1 MSENDSTPDIDDDPA
16 DSSTE
21 DSGSSPSIEP
31 GSADSSSA
39 PAKIARRR
47 WLTPG
52 RIAMYSVVIVLL
64 GLVAQN
70 LITKSNWNSAFA
82 WLKEQ
87 VDQDVEQDVERAE
100 FVNRSDVTKYMKDN
114 YGLDPVPDRILPIV
128 EYYHFQTPLREYTLK
143 IRYSGENL
151 QFSERQY
158 RYYWMEFPE
167 TMVEESVEIPEG
179 GPPPEGG
186 PGPGGGGGPG
196 GRPAG

>member
-16 DSSTE
+16 DSGTE
-21 DSGSSPSIEP
+21 DSGSSPSTKP
-31 GSADSSSA
+31 GSTDSSSV
-39 PAKIARRR
+39 PAKVARRR

-87 VDQDVEQDVERAE
+87 VDQDVERAE

-158 RYYWMEFPE
+158 RYYWMEYAE
-167 TMVEESVEIPEG
+167 TVTEDAVDVPDG
-179 GPPPEGG
+179 GPPPPNA

-196 GRPAG
+196 G

>member
-1 MSENDSTPDIDDDPA
+1 
-16 DSSTE
+16 
-21 DSGSSPSIEP
+21 
-31 GSADSSSA
+31 
-39 PAKIARRR
+39 
-47 WLTPG
+47 
-52 RIAMYSVVIVLL
+52 MYSVVIVLL

-87 VDQDVEQDVERAE
+87 VDQDVERAE

-158 RYYWMEFPE
+158 RYYWMEYAE
-167 TMVEESVEIPEG
+167 TVTEDAVDVPDG
-179 GPPPEGG
+179 GPPPPNA
-186 PGPGGGGGPG
+186 PGPGGGGGGPG
-196 GRPAG
+196 G

>member
-16 DSSTE
+16 DSSTA
-21 DSGSSPSIEP
+21 DSDSSPSTTP
-31 GSADSSSA
+31 GSTDSSSA
-39 PAKIARRR
+39 PAKVARRR

-64 GLVAQN
+64 GLVTQN

-87 VDQDVEQDVERAE
+87 VDQDVERAE
-100 FVNRSDVTKYMKDN
+100 FVSRSDVTKYMKDN

-151 QFSERQY
+151 QFSERQH
-158 RYYWMEFPE
+158 RYYWMEYAE
-167 TMVEESVEIPEG
+167 TVTEDAVDVPDG
-179 GPPPEGG
+179 GPPPPNAPG
-186 PGPGGGGGPG
+186 PGGGGGGGPG

>member
-87 VDQDVEQDVERAE
+87 VDQDV
-100 FVNRSDVTKYMKDN
+100 
-114 YGLDPVPDRILPIV
+114 
-128 EYYHFQTPLREYTLK
+128 YTLK

-151 QFSERQY
+151 HFSERQY

-186 PGPGGGGGPG
+186 PGPGGGGGGPG